1 MKRMLIYMIVFWY
14 DEKDDNLYDILFD
27 EYILKIFMPGMPGM
41 PDMPGIYATLKTRN
55 ICLYVCHACMFP

>member
-1 MKRMLIYMIVFWY
+1 MIVFWY

-27 EYILKIFMPGMPGM
+27 EYILKIFMPGMP
-41 PDMPGIYATLKTRN
+41 DMPGIYATLKTRN